1 MEYTSTFVG
10 NNMYQI
16 ETTNNNEN
24 IIFNVVVANDES
36 EIDGLVQFHL
46 DSINN
51 PQPIV
56 PQEKAQ
62 PTKSELMAELQILTA
77 KIQALGI

>member
-36 EIDGLVQFHL
+36 EIEGLVEFHL

-51 PQPIV
+51 PQPIA
-56 PQEKAQ
+56 PQEPVQ
-62 PTKSELMAELQILTA
+62 PTKSELLAQL
-77 KIQALGI
+77 QALQAQIESLA